1 MTTADISIYKQIRK
15 LRKKLRQIE
24 HLESIDR
31 DLSNEE
37 VVKCMKKDSIREELL
52 DLLQDY
58 NADNV
63 SPVGESDFNSTRS
76 TINVSCCDHNALVTH
91 VTSPQDRESDLSLIE
106 LTEEAAVDNSGDQET
121 NFNSN
126 ADADKSR
133 GDAPIL
139 VNVKDENNGDDS
151 GQQQTTT
158 VTGSSF
164 PARPEQKR
172 PSSVSPTKK
181 PKDSSAKPQNSVAE
195 KWRSSIFSVTA
206 LEGHNDIT
214 LATDICDKLIVSASR
229 DTTVKIWCM
238 DSLRELKSL
247 GGHTGSVTDVLV
259 KPYKEVPNLGAAFE
273 VSDSDHLVFSVS
285 TDCYLK
291 VWSAD
296 TGEQLQSIYT
306 YSPITKVCYY
316 PEDGLIIT
324 ASGGGKVELWDVVTK
339 EMVASEHAHTEAVT
353 GVCVSGKTIC
363 SSCGIVGEIKVFE
376 VRDRKL
382 HCVFVSENMK
392 DAAGHA
398 VPMRQ
403 VRSLLGRGDNLY
415 YGDDG
420 VNVKIMSWRQGL
432 VKKLSNHKGEC
443 GMTDALCQC
452 GDIMLTSAYDLDT
465 GRGYLNVFDISKE
478 AVYLATIDDGETGRI
493 LDLCCHATEEGVIT
507 IVTAG
512 VDLLVW
518 RKVAK
523 KSGTNDVQARV
534 IPQLTQFAQNSDLE
548 SETEFS
554 ETEDD
559 ASSHSGS
566 RRTSV
571 QGQGQGWMSWCS
583 LV

>member
-1 MTTADISIYKQIRK
+1 MTTVDISIYKQIRK

-63 SPVGESDFNSTRS
+63 SPVGESDFDSTRS
-76 TINVSCCDHNALVTH
+76 TINVSSCDHNALVTH
-91 VTSPQDRESDLSLIE
+91 VTSPQDRESDPFHSHNRSLS
-106 LTEEAAVDNSGDQET
+106 
-121 NFNSN
+121 
-126 ADADKSR
+126 
-133 GDAPIL
+133 
-139 VNVKDENNGDDS
+139 
-151 GQQQTTT
+151 
-158 VTGSSF
+158 

-172 PSSVSPTKK
+172 PSSLSPTKK
-181 PKDSSAKPQNSVAE
+181 PKDSSAKPQKSVAE

-214 LATDICDKLIVSASR
+214 LATDMCDKLVVSASR

-259 KPYKEVPNLGAAFE
+259 KPYKEVPNLGSAFE

-353 GVCVSGKTIC
+353 GVYVSGKTIC

-398 VPMRQ
+398 VPMRH
-403 VRSLLGRGDNLY
+403 VRSLLGSGDNLY

-443 GMTDALCQC
+443 GMTYALCQC

-493 LDLCCHATEEGVIT
+493 LDICCHAAEEGVIT

-554 ETEDD
+554 ETEDE